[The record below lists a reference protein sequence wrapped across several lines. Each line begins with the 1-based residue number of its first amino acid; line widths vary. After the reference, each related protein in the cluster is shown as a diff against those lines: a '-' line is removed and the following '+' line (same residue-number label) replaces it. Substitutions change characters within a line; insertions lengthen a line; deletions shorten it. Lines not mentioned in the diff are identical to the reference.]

1 MRTYVKRARG
11 EVEFIRHILSGNKI
25 SVLELAELKKE
36 REEAL
41 ANQDFSHFDIHASV
55 GDEPSPVLGTQTI
68 GAYKGLR
75 RFKWVEGEGLGG

>member
-36 REEAL
+36 REEVL

-55 GDEPSPVLGTQTI
+55 GDEPSLVLVLGTQTI
-68 GAYKGLR
+68 GAYKGL
-75 RFKWVEGEGLGG
+75 FDVSSG